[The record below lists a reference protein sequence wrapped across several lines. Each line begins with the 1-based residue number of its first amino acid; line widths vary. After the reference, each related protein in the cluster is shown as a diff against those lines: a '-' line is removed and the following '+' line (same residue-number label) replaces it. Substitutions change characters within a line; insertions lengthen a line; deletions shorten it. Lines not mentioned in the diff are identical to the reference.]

1 MYLLGTVR
9 YTRVQRAQKRKRA
22 PYFIVKKGV
31 SMYRGERLVVRLNVK
46 ERAAVERLAQQE
58 RLPASTLARR
68 LLLQEADRRGV
79 WPGVEGQPLPREVRA

>member
-1 MYLLGTVR
+1 
-9 YTRVQRAQKRKRA
+9 
-22 PYFIVKKGV
+22 
-31 SMYRGERLVVRLNVK
+31 MYRGERLVVRLNVK